1 MKKFDIV
8 YSKEAYNDLQKL
20 SDTIMYKYKAPLT
33 AIRYLNGLQK
43 EVKRLSTIADPY
55 YTRSQ
60 IQKYGQNT
68 KRINYK
74 EMAIIFAI
82 YGPIVYIH
90 CLIPANAIAGKSST
104 PAK

>member
-8 YSKEAYNDLQKL
+8 YSKEADNDLQNL
-20 SDTIMYKYKAPLT
+20 SDVIMYKFKAPLT
-33 AIRYLNGLQK
+33 AARYLNGLQK
-43 EVKRLSTIADPY
+43 EIKRLPVLADALPY
-55 YTRSQ
+55 YIRPQ
-60 IQKYGQNT
+60 LLKYGQNT

-90 CLIPANAIAGKSST
+90 RIIPANSIIGL
-104 PAK
+104 